1 MIVNPAEDYL
11 NCIKST
17 IEISKKREKYL
28 EEKIKEFEN
37 DETLKGLLEVN
48 RSYIRA
54 LEKIEE
60 GIETEMKN
68 NEMKVVEAIKQE
80 VECMTGLEIINNQI
94 SIIIGEINKKVK
106 VDTNSYDV
114 VRLSAELREL
124 VLIRDELEKKE
135 DLKKQR
141 EEFKRKLMK
150 GIDNHRE
157 EERKF

>member
-106 VDTNSYDV
+106 VNNAYDV
-114 VRLSAELREL
+114 VRLSSELREL
-124 VLIRDELEKKE
+124 VRLREMLQLAEKIEYELSARKN
-135 DLKKQR
+135 QR
-141 EEFKRKLMK
+141 V
-150 GIDNHRE
+150 
-157 EERKF
+157 